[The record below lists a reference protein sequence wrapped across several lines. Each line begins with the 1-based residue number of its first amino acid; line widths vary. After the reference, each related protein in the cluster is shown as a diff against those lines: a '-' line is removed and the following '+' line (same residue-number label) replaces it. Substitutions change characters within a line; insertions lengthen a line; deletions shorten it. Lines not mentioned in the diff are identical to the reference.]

1 MLKRI
6 IFDLDNTLIMWLD
19 HYPLLLKDILKDNNL
34 DIDYLIIDRAIEAQ
48 EINYDYLTKEQLLH
62 DINANL
68 EKPVSMSLV
77 DEILERQKV
86 LAEYDE
92 SIIDVLKYLASKYEI
107 VVLTNY
113 FKDTQEGRLKTAG
126 LLPYITEVIGGD
138 TVNKIKPNAEGFIKA
153 MGNHTANECLMIGDS
168 INIDIKGAKN
178 VGIPTVLMDKENRY
192 SDYQGKR
199 ITNLEELKEML

>member
-1 MLKRI
+1 MIKRI

-34 DIDYLIIDRAIEAQ
+34 DIDYLIINRAIEAQ

-62 DINANL
+62 DINVNL

>member
-19 HYPLLLKDILKDNNL
+19 HYPLLLKDVLKDNNL

-62 DINANL
+62 DINVNL

-192 SDYQGKR
+192 PDYQGKR

>member
-34 DIDYLIIDRAIEAQ
+34 DIDYLIINRAIEAQ

-62 DINANL
+62 DINVNL